1 MWLWTRTLALVLLLS
16 LVSAGSLPHKNR
28 NKIQYIDFDIP
39 LVCHDEVFDRKRVS
53 KIGKKA
59 CHRQSK
65 FDNCG
70 LINSCGLA
78 KHHFAPDKYNGQI
91 YSHECCYHMTWP
103 FPMKKKN
110 KDVEAYE
117 LVVAWNNDT
126 KKCTLQGV
134 LFIKNGKKHYDCMRK
149 PDQTQWQEEL

>member
-110 KDVEAYE
+110 KGEQRSKFASTNLTTGHSGFTAHIDQRTDLRAH
-117 LVVAWNNDT
+117 
-126 KKCTLQGV
+126 LQ
-134 LFIKNGKKHYDCMRK
+134 M
-149 PDQTQWQEEL
+149 